1 MKRSRLLIIMFCAL
15 ALIAGMSARALLAE
29 EMTIKG
35 KVSQEG
41 IVADDGQMY
50 AVADDEK
57 GTELLKLVDK
67 KVEVTGTVQ
76 EQEGKKVITVTE
88 YKVTE

>member
-1 MKRSRLLIIMFCAL
+1 MFCAL
-15 ALIAGMSARALLAE
+15 AIIAAVSAKALLAE

-35 KVSQEG
+35 QVSQEG
-41 IVADDGQMY
+41 IVADDGQTY

-57 GTELLKLVDK
+57 GTALLKLVDK
-67 KVEVTGTVQ
+67 KVEVTGKV
-76 EQEGKKVITVTE
+76 EEREGKKVITVTD

>member
-41 IVADDGQMY
+41 IVSDDGQMY